1 MNTRNAQDN
10 DINLY
15 SLHEL
20 ECMKA
25 RQEKKQYN
33 PFTPK
38 EIKEEL
44 IKRTITP
51 HCQKLADKLIKCNY
65 SDTYIQSQMYASRDQ
80 NTSIEHIVKAIEIAK
95 GNKIN

>member
-1 MNTRNAQDN
+1 MNTRTAQDN
-10 DINLY
+10 DISLY

-25 RQEKKQYN
+25 RQEKQQYN
-33 PFTPK
+33 PFTPQ

-51 HCQKLADKLIKCNY
+51 YCQKLADKWIKGNY
-65 SDTYIQSQMYASRDQ
+65 SEAYIQSQMYASRDQ
-80 NTSIEHIVKAIEIAK
+80 NTSIEHIVKAIEISK
-95 GNKIN
+95 QNLIN

>member
-10 DINLY
+10 DITLY

-20 ECMKA
+20 QCMKA
-25 RQEKKQYN
+25 RQEKQQYN

-51 HCQKLADKLIKCNY
+51 HCQL
-65 SDTYIQSQMYASRDQ
+65 
-80 NTSIEHIVKAIEIAK
+80 
-95 GNKIN
+95 